1 MASLNSRT
9 FALVTGGSGGIGSAL
24 CRALPSVGL
33 IPLVGFNSNAKI
45 AKSLAK
51 ECGGFAVKMDMSDD
65 GSIVTAI
72 ENISTYIEDDGVLR
86 GVILAASPAP
96 DLIPF
101 RSLNADLLVNQFR
114 VNVVGSQL
122 LLAGLIKTF
131 FKKDRS
137 GIIIGILSE
146 AIGSENQP
154 PTSGMGAYIIAKSA
168 MKVMLRI
175 CSVEYPWLKVRTIS
189 PGFTKTKMLDV
200 FDPRYL
206 ELAQSEKQFSTPEE
220 VAELIINLLR
230 CP

>member
-1 MASLNSRT
+1 MASLNSKE

-24 CRALPSVGL
+24 CRALPSIGL
-33 IPLVGFNSNAKI
+33 IPLIGFNNNAKI

-51 ECGGFAVKMDMSDD
+51 ECGGFAVKMDMRDD
-65 GSIVTAI
+65 DSILTAI
-72 ENISTYIEDDGVLR
+72 KNISTHIGDDGVLR

-101 RSLNADLLVNQFR
+101 RNLNADLLVNQFR

-122 LLAGLIKTF
+122 LLGGLIKTF
-131 FKKDRS
+131 FKKDKS
-137 GIIIGILSE
+137 GIIIGVLSA
-146 AIGSENQP
+146 AIGNENQP

-168 MKVMLRI
+168 MKEMLRV
-175 CSVEYPWLKVRTIS
+175 CSTEYSWLKVRTIK

-220 VAELIINLLR
+220 VAQLIIEEIML
-230 CP
+230 

>member
-1 MASLNSRT
+1 MASLNSKE

-24 CRALPSVGL
+24 CRALSSIGL

-45 AKSLAK
+45 AKSLAN
-51 ECGGFAVKMDMSDD
+51 ECGGFAVKMDMSNDD
-65 GSIVTAI
+65 SILAAI
-72 ENISTYIEDDGVLR
+72 ENISTYLGSGGVLR

-96 DLIPF
+96 DLVPF
-101 RSLNADLLVNQFR
+101 RNLNSDLLENQFR

-122 LLAGLIKTF
+122 LLAGLIKNF
-131 FKKDRS
+131 FKKDKS

-146 AIGSENQP
+146 AIGNENQP

-168 MKVMLRI
+168 MKEMLRV
-175 CSVEYPWLKVRTIS
+175 CSTEYSWLKVKTIS

-206 ELAQSEKQFSTPEE
+206 ELAQLQKEFSTPEE
-220 VAELIINLLR
+220 VAQLIIKEIAS
-230 CP
+230 

>member
-1 MASLNSRT
+1 MNSKE

-24 CRALPSVGL
+24 CRVLPSIGL
-33 IPLVGFNSNAKI
+33 TPLIGFNSNAKI

-51 ECGGFAVKMDMSDD
+51 ECGGFAVKMDMCD
-65 GSIVTAI
+65 GDSILAAI
-72 ENISTYIEDDGVLR
+72 ENISTYLGNDGVLR

-168 MKVMLRI
+168 MKVMLRV

>member
-1 MASLNSRT
+1 MASLNSEE
-9 FALVTGGSGGIGSAL
+9 FVLVTGGSGGIGSAL
-24 CRALPSVGL
+24 CRALPSIGL
-33 IPLVGFNSNAKI
+33 IPLVGFNSNARI

-51 ECGGFAVKMDMSDD
+51 ECGGFAVKMDMSNDD
-65 GSIVTAI
+65 SILIAI
-72 ENISTYIEDDGVLR
+72 KKISTYLGSDGVLK
-86 GVILAASPAP
+86 GVVLAASPSP

-101 RSLNADLLVNQFR
+101 RSLDADLLVNQFR

-131 FKKDRS
+131 FKKDKS

-146 AIGSENQP
+146 AIGNENQP

-168 MKVMLRI
+168 MKVMLRV
-175 CSVEYPWLKVRTIS
+175 CLVEYPWLTVRTIS

-206 ELAQSEKQFSTPEE
+206 ELAQSEKQFTTPEE
-220 VAELIINLLR
+220 VAQLIIKEIML
-230 CP
+230 